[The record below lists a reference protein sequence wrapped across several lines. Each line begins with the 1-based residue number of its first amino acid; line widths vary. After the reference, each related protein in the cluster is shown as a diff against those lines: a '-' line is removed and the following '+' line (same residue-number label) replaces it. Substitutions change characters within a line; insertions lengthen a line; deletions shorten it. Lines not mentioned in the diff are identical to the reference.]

1 MGSQTETLV
10 FSSSDLVSASQHNAT
25 VIPARSSSTTVPR
38 DVRTEIS
45 YCTEPEGGASQ
56 LPIYINNKDS
66 RVSTKHNFQPA
77 TVYDVRGSGV
87 EHTLDKTGIQFLDHK
102 SMVKDFS
109 DDVTIKNTYYSEI
122 ADLLYKV

>member
-10 FSSSDLVSASQHNAT
+10 FPSSDLVSASQNNAA
-25 VIPARSSSTTVPR
+25 VIPARCSITTVPR

-45 YCTEPEGGASQ
+45 YHTEPEGGGPQ
-56 LPIYINNKDS
+56 LPIYIKNQDT
-66 RVSTKHNFQPA
+66 RASTKRNFQPV

-87 EHTLDKTGIQFLDHK
+87 EHTLDTTGIQFLDHK

-109 DDVTIKNTYYSEI
+109 DDATIKDAYYSEI